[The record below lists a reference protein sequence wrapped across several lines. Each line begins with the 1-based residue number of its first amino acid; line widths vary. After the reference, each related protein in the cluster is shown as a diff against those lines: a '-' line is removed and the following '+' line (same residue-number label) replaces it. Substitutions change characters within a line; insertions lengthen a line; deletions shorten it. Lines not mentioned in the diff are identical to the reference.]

1 MELYDEKV
9 EQKKS
14 KAPMIIGVC
23 IAILGVITMLVI
35 MAILYLKSSITVI
48 TVDGLKKKDIEKLFY
63 VEENESGKKIYMPII
78 KTAEYFEYKGYLGD
92 YKNKSEDKS
101 KCYVTNDIETA
112 MFTLNSDVLIKVSE
126 NSEYEYITLDEPIFE
141 YEGDLYTTV
150 KGIEK
155 AFNVVFYNDIDLK
168 NISIFTMEYLNQYYI
183 AKLKIEE
190 ENDLAEFSDKKAIF
204 EDMLIIE
211 ENKKYGVINVEN
223 GNAILETKYEEI
235 KYLPSTT
242 DFIVKSNG
250 KYGIMTKEAETK
262 VRTVYDEIKI
272 IDTQKGLFLVKQNNA
287 YGIVNSKG
295 TVVISP
301 EYKQIGI
308 DSTQYIQNGVD
319 NGYILLDEIIP
330 IKNSEGLWGF
340 FNINGEKIVD
350 FKYNNVG
357 CESSEASNSYPAVVI
372 PSHKVLIV
380 KKDKYYKLLNTQG
393 KELIDDNI
401 LNTIYLKTNSETGKI
416 EFFMTYSNNTKTV
429 NVEEY
434 LLKIGE

>member
-1 MELYDEKV
+1 MELYDENV

-14 KAPMIIGVC
+14 KAPVIIGVC
-23 IAILGVITMLVI
+23 IAILVIITI
-35 MAILYLKSSITVI
+35 MVVVGILYLKSSITLLAI
-48 TVDGLKKKDIEKLFY
+48 DGVKSNEIWNLIY
-63 VEENESGKKIYMPII
+63 IEENENNKEIYMPII
-78 KTAEYFEYKGYLGD
+78 KAAEFFGYKGYVGD
-92 YKNKSEDKS
+92 YKNRSEDKS
-101 KCYVTNDIETA
+101 KCYVTNGVETA
-112 MFTLNSDVLIKVSE
+112 MFTLNSDTLIKTSE
-126 NSEYEYITLDEPIFE
+126 TSEYEYITLKEPVFE
-141 YEGDLYTTV
+141 QNGELYTTIN
-150 KGIEK
+150 GIEK
-155 AFNVVFYNDIDLK
+155 AFNVIFYIENDFK
-168 NISIFTMEYLNQYYI
+168 NINIFTMDYLNQYYM
-183 AKLKIEE
+183 KKFGIEE
-190 ENDLAEFSDKKAIF
+190 SKSIEFADKKAIF

-211 ENKKYGVINVEN
+211 ENKKFGVINVQN
-223 GNAILETKYEEI
+223 KNAILEPKYEEI
-235 KYLPSTT
+235 SYLPSTT

-250 KYGIMTKEAETK
+250 KYGIMTKEAESK

-287 YGIVNSKG
+287 YGIINSKG

-380 KKDKYYKLLNTQG
+380 KKDKYYKLLNIQG